1 MLLQC
6 INFLTMCSPQCKRE
20 THLKRDASL
29 LDIKG
34 FKSRIPVTLKVFNKE
49 MSLFLAVKPSFRM
62 HSKN

>member
-1 MLLQC
+1 
-6 INFLTMCSPQCKRE
+6 MCSPQCKRE

-34 FKSRIPVTLKVFNKE
+34 FKSRIPVSLKVLNKE
-49 MSLFLAVKPSFRM
+49 MSLFLAVKPSFRV